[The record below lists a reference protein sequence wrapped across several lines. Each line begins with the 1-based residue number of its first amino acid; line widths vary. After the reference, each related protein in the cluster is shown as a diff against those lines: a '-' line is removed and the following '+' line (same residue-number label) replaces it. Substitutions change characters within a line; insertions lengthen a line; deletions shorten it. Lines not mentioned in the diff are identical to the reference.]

1 MKNEILQFAA
11 TLLLLTVMISVFP
24 TEEDYK
30 IYEDTLRLHILA
42 NSDSRED
49 QDLKIAVR
57 DLILDSFGGKLEGI
71 DAIDSAIEIT
81 NDMLDEIENMANDF
95 IASSGVNYGVKAEIS
110 KEWYET
116 RDYGSFTL
124 PRGYYSSLIITLGK
138 GEGQNWWCIM
148 FPPMC
153 RDFASDDGR
162 DDSGG
167 AVYEIG
173 GEKYTIKFKSLE
185 IIADLFKKK
194 G

>member
-81 NDMLDEIENMANDF
+81 NDMLDA
-95 IASSGVNYGVKAEIS
+95 
-110 KEWYET
+110 
-116 RDYGSFTL
+116 
-124 PRGYYSSLIITLGK
+124 
-138 GEGQNWWCIM
+138 
-148 FPPMC
+148 
-153 RDFASDDGR
+153 
-162 DDSGG
+162 
-167 AVYEIG
+167 
-173 GEKYTIKFKSLE
+173 
-185 IIADLFKKK
+185 
-194 G
+194 

>member
-81 NDMLDEIENMANDF
+81 NDMLDEIENIANDF
-95 IASSGVNYGVKAEIS
+95 IASSGVNYGAKAEIS

-153 RDFASDDGR
+153 RDFASDDGG

>member
-153 RDFASDDGR
+153 RDFASDDGG